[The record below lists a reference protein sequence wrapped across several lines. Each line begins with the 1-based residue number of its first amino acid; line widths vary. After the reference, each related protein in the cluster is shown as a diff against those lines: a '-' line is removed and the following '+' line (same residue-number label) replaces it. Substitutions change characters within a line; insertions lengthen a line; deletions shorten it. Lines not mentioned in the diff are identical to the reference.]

1 MFTGIVE
8 EVGLIKEISSN
19 SLSICCSKILSDIKL
34 GDSIAVNGVCLTVT
48 DFGSTFFNADISKE
62 TYSVT
67 NFSELKPNESVN
79 LERAMSMNTRF
90 GGHIVTGHIDCV
102 ACVNSIQKYEDFCNL
117 EIILPSNLFEK
128 YIVKKGSITVDGV
141 SLTIADCS
149 DVCVKLALIPHTSEN
164 TIIKSYKNGTKV
176 NIEFDILAKYVE
188 KNFLTKYNKSNI
200 TEDFLKNNGFM

>member
-8 EVGLIKEISSN
+8 EVGLIKEILSN

-48 DFGSTFFNADISKE
+48 DFGSTFFKADISKE
-62 TYSVT
+62 TYNVT
-67 NFSELKPNESVN
+67 NFSKLKPNEYVN

-149 DVCVKLALIPHTSEN
+149 DGCVKLALIPHTSEN

-176 NIEFDILAKYVE
+176 NIEFDI
-188 KNFLTKYNKSNI
+188 
-200 TEDFLKNNGFM
+200 